1 MNKKYKTV
9 RVVKKIYT
17 VVAYGIRIEAVD
29 VENKEAIRRK
39 I

>member
-9 RVVKKIYT
+9 RVVKKIYA
-17 VVAYGIRIEAVD
+17 VVVYEIRIETMD